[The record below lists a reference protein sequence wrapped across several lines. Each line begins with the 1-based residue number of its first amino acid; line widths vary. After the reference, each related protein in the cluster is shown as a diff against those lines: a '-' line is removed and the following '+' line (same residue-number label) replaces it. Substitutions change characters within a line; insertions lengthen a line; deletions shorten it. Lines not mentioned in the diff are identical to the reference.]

1 MKIKALDDYLKIRE
15 IVHNSAWLLE
25 ELRLAL
31 ERDRKETIGEKADF
45 GIWNQNLRVVYLRV
59 RAEDTVLNGL
69 FRRLPVN
76 ISSFPD
82 IEISYHFTKK
92 GFYNVVWE
100 VKNSLNALYNSLFVC
115 SSLPCSFDKKLKE
128 KMRDM
133 AFQFSCFYDE
143 VDEIQRK
150 IEVEASE
157 NAVKEEGPCGPH
169 ATTGRGDWFF
179 YKKVV
184 KTGGDPIADIDAGVD
199 DVLDKGER

>member
-1 MKIKALDDYLKIRE
+1 MEIKALDDYLKIRE
-15 IVHNSAWLLE
+15 IIHNAAWRLE

-31 ERDRKETIGEKADF
+31 EKDRKETVGDKADF

-69 FRRLPVN
+69 FRRLTSTPSV
-76 ISSFPD
+76 FPD
-82 IEISYHFTKK
+82 VEISYHFTKK
-92 GFYNVVWE
+92 GFYNVVCE

-115 SSLPCSFDKKLKE
+115 SSLPGFFDEKLKTR
-128 KMRDM
+128 MRDI

-157 NAVKEEGPCGPH
+157 NAIKEEGPCGPH
-169 ATTGRGDWFF
+169 ATTGKGDA
-179 YKKVV
+179 
-184 KTGGDPIADIDAGVD
+184 IADIDAGVD
-199 DVLDKGER
+199 DVLDRFDK

>member
-1 MKIKALDDYLKIRE
+1 MEIKALDDYLKIRE
-15 IVHNSAWLLE
+15 IIHNAAWRLE

-31 ERDRKETIGEKADF
+31 EKDRKETIGEKADF

-69 FRRLPVN
+69 FRRLTLTPSN
-76 ISSFPD
+76 FPGTD
-82 IEISYHFTKK
+82 VSYYFTKK
-92 GFYNVVWE
+92 GFYNVVCE

-115 SSLPCSFDKKLKE
+115 SSLPGSFDEKLKE

-169 ATTGRGDWFF
+169 ATTGKGDA
-179 YKKVV
+179 
-184 KTGGDPIADIDAGVD
+184 IADIDAGVD
-199 DVLDKGER
+199 DVLDKGEY